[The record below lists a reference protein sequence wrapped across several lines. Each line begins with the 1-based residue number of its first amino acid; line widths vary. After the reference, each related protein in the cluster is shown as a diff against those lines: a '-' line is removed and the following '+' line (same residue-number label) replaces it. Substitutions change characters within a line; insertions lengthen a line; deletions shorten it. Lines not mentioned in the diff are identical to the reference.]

1 MQVVDCVSYMER
13 QRLLAM
19 FLEAP
24 RELSSG
30 TITDLNSG
38 EPHAAELT

>member
-1 MQVVDCVSYMER
+1 MQVVDRVPDMER
-13 QRLLAM
+13 QRLLAV
-19 FLEAP
+19 FLEAA

-38 EPHAAELT
+38 EPHAAEIT